1 MTCRKESAARVV
13 PPPSILFVTL
23 DTTRADAAGPD
34 AIGVTT
40 PSFNA
45 LAARGRRF
53 RWAYAAVPQTLPS
66 HTSMLTGLYP
76 AGHGVHENARH
87 VGETQVLVSERLH
100 AAGYRTAAFVSSF
113 ALAKRFGLAR
123 GFDLYDDEFPGGR
136 PERTAVE
143 TTDRVIAF
151 LREWGVGSGESE
163 TGRSADTRHPTPD
176 TQGKQPLFL
185 WVHYYDPHYPYTP
198 PEPFRSR
205 YPKQPYYGE
214 VGFMDS
220 QLGRLAAAFQQQVK
234 GPVAIVVAGDHG
246 EGLGEHG
253 EQQHGDLLYQ
263 ATMHVPLV
271 LIGPRVPAGVSN
283 TAVST
288 RRIFHTILD
297 WAGIDATNS
306 LLKGDAEVVVGEAMK
321 PFLDFGWQPQV
332 MAVDGNRKA
341 ILAGRLEVYDVAV
354 DPGETHDLAAGA
366 SLSRNARAALQEYPI
381 PSMDAQQSASNL
393 SAEEQRKLAALG
405 YVSSVAK
412 PIVRADAPRP
422 VDMAPMFPI
431 LDEAAQ
437 RFVRE
442 QYAQAI
448 PLLDQIL
455 AKDPHNLDA
464 ALRLATAH
472 SSLGHEQAALAAY
485 RRAEVIAPNSAD
497 VRTYLALHY
506 ARTAEW
512 PKAVPM
518 LERIVAET
526 PDKVPALEALALLR
540 ERQRQIDEAVR
551 LRQKIYALRSPT
563 AAELTHTGI
572 MQMELGEAAAAVES
586 FEKSRALE
594 GSAFRHD
601 TELGVLYLALRRF
614 DEARTAL
621 DRVPA
626 TDPEYAMALFKRAQ
640 VSVLLHEPDAPA
652 RIAAAHAHSDALT
665 RPLITRERLFQQQ

>member
-1 MTCRKESAARVV
+1 MNRKSIVTIGLLAVASITCRKEPAA
-13 PPPSILFVTL
+13 PPAAQRPSILFVTL
-23 DTTRADAAGPD
+23 DTTRADAIGPE

-40 PSFNA
+40 PSFNT

-53 RWAYAAVPQTLPS
+53 RFAYAAVPQTLPS

-87 VGETQVLVSERLH
+87 VADTQALISERLH

-123 GFDLYDDEFPGGR
+123 GFDIYDDEFSDGCA
-136 PERTAVE
+136 ERTAQE
-143 TTDRVIAF
+143 TTDRVIEF
-151 LREWGVGSGESE
+151 LKQPP
-163 TGRSADTRHPTPD
+163 A
-176 TQGKQPLFL
+176 QPLFL
-185 WVHYYDPHYPYTP
+185 WVHYYDPHFPYAP

-205 YPKQPYYGE
+205 YAKQPYYGE
-214 VGFMDS
+214 VASMDQ

-234 GPVAIVVAGDHG
+234 GPVAIVLVGDHG
-246 EGLGEHG
+246 EGLGDHG

-271 LIGPRVPAGVSN
+271 LIGPRVAPSVSD
-283 TAVST
+283 TAMST
-288 RRIFHTILD
+288 RRVFHTILD
-297 WAGIDATNS
+297 WAGIDATHS
-306 LLKGDAEVVVGEAMK
+306 LLTSDAEVVAGEAMK
-321 PFLDFGWQPQV
+321 PFLDYGWQPQV

-341 ILAGRLEVYDVAV
+341 ILAGKLEVYDVAA

-366 SLSRNARAALQEYPI
+366 TLSRNARATLHEYPI

-412 PIVRADAPRP
+412 PVVRADAPRP
-422 VDMAPMFPI
+422 ADMAPMFPI
-431 LDEAAQ
+431 LDEAA
-437 RFVRE
+437 RLFVHE

-448 PLLDQIL
+448 PLLEQIL
-455 AKDPHNLDA
+455 SKDPHNLDA
-464 ALRLATAH
+464 ALRLATSH
-472 SSLGHEQAALAAY
+472 SSLGHEQEAIAAY

-497 VRTYLALHY
+497 VRTYMALHY

-540 ERQRQIDEAVR
+540 ERQGQIDDAVR
-551 LRQKIYALRSPT
+551 IRQKVYALRSPT
-563 AAELTHTGI
+563 GAELTHTGI
-572 MQMELGEAAAAVES
+572 MQMELGQAAAAIES
-586 FEKSRALE
+586 FEKARALQ

-614 DEARTAL
+614 GEARTAL
-621 DRVPA
+621 DRVPP
-626 TDPEYAMALFKRAQ
+626 TDPEYPMALFKRAQ
-640 VSVLLHEPDAPA
+640 ASVLLHEPDAPL
-652 RIAAAHAHSDALT
+652 RIAAARAHADAMT
-665 RPLITRERLFQQQ
+665 RPLIARERLFQQQ